1 MRLLSLKLKGFKGL
15 RAGIGLEEVSIDL
28 TGLSQGL
35 IAIVGPNGSGK
46 TTILDNLH
54 PYRIM
59 PYKCRKAKDWTPGAF
74 SYYDQCFGS
83 DAMKELVFEMGGI
96 VYKSVVLIDV
106 PRRKQEAYLYRG
118 GLGARDWQPL
128 NDGKTKTYDEAVE
141 RIVGSPSLFFTSVFR
156 SQGAKN
162 LSDYSRGDIMGII
175 SELLNVDH
183 IKEQGDKAKKVSDSL
198 KTAVALEQ
206 SKLDVLSADL
216 TRAGE
221 LEALIKTREQT
232 VSGLR
237 LECDAFR
244 EKVTGLDAEILD
256 MQKRISSQTSEKAR
270 KDDLRNALMSE
281 RKTLGELIV
290 ERDASLQM
298 LDKDERTAVSRL
310 ATEVDELCAKYA
322 ALARRCE
329 ERSASYQKN
338 RESLSARIARS
349 EKIAS
354 GADEIRYKS
363 AEAREASGLLLDA
376 KAELMNLEAELR
388 DLDNMISALALQDAK
403 FSYSLEHVQKDA
415 DKLSGLDCLGDG
427 SGRLNSECRFISDA
441 VASAKTI
448 PSLEADLAAIRGKLG
463 EKQVDRLALVSQVR
477 HAKDVVSGLEQKVSD
492 CARWTKL
499 LPELEQAEINLEQW
513 RADLV
518 ALDAEFDSDNG
529 RLQAEMN
536 EVNLKSESCKKEIE
550 SVKADYAGRRDEA
563 RCAFERRGNEVAS
576 RIEDLEKSLQAFP
589 VFEDLGAALDGLQ
602 KKAAAERRN
611 IDSQEMVIRNREI
624 EIGTLRGQLADL
636 ESKRSEA
643 AEILR
648 KMDRYNDE
656 IANWALLS
664 KACSN
669 DGIIALELDDA
680 APSIASI
687 VNSLLLSCYGPR
699 FAVRLD
705 TQTEKAKG
713 GLKETFD
720 VIIYDSDADE
730 EKSITECSGGQT
742 NWLEDA
748 ITRGICLFNI
758 HRSDREFGTLF
769 ADERDGMLDPEKK
782 LEFLEI
788 KRRALEL
795 GTHDREFFIS
805 QTQELWEQAD
815 GRIVLNGNGVTVQ

>member
-15 RAGIGLEEVSIDL
+15 RAGIGLEEISIDL
-28 TGLSQGL
+28 TGLSTGL

-96 VYKSVVLIDV
+96 TYKSVVLIDV

-183 IKEQGDKAKKVSDSL
+183 IKEQGDKAKKVSDAL
-198 KTAVALEQ
+198 KTVVALEQ
-206 SKLDVLSADL
+206 SKLDVLVADL
-216 TRAGE
+216 DRAGE
-221 LEALIKTREQT
+221 LESLIDSREQT
-232 VSGLR
+232 VAHLR
-237 LECDAFR
+237 TECDSFR
-244 EKVTGLDAEILD
+244 EKLTDIDAEILD
-256 MQKRISSQTSEKAR
+256 VQKRISAQTSEKAR
-270 KDDLRNALMSE
+270 RDDIRNTLMAD
-281 RKTLGELIV
+281 RKTLGEMV
-290 ERDASLQM
+290 NERDASLK
-298 LDKDERTAVSRL
+298 LLEKDERSAVSRL
-310 ATEVDELCAKYA
+310 SSEVDELCAKYA
-322 ALARRCE
+322 ALSRRFD
-329 ERSASYQKN
+329 ERSVSYQKT
-338 RESLSARIARS
+338 RDTLLARIARS

-354 GADEIRYKS
+354 GADEIRSK
-363 AEAREASGLLLDA
+363 ADDAKQATGLLLDA
-376 KAELMNLEAELR
+376 RAELMNLDAELR
-388 DLDNMISALALQDAK
+388 DLDNMISGFVLQDAK
-403 FSYSLEHVQKDA
+403 FSSQLDHARKDA
-415 DKLSGLDCLGDG
+415 SKLSGLDCNGDG

-441 VASAKTI
+441 VASSKSI
-448 PSLEADLAAIRGKLG
+448 PSLEADLEAIRGKLG
-463 EKQVDRLALVSQVR
+463 KKRTDRLALVAQVQY
-477 HAKDVVSGLEQKVSD
+477 AKNVVSELEQKVAD

-499 LPELEQAEINLEQW
+499 LPELEQAEINLGQW
-513 RADLV
+513 RDDLT
-518 ALDAEFDSDNG
+518 AMDAEFVSETE
-529 RLQAEMN
+529 RMQSEIA
-536 EVNLKSESCKKEIE
+536 EVNSKSESCKKEIE
-550 SVKADYAGRRDEA
+550 TVRADYAGRRDVLRLA
-563 RCAFERRGNEVAS
+563 YDRKFSDITS
-576 RIEDLEKSLQAFP
+576 RIQDMEKTLLEFPAFD
-589 VFEDLGAALDGLQ
+589 DLGAVLGDLQ
-602 KKAAAERRN
+602 RTADTERRN
-611 IDSQEMVIRNREI
+611 IESQEKVIRNREI
-624 EIGTLRGQLADL
+624 EIGTLKGQLADL
-636 ESKRSEA
+636 GSRRSEA
-643 AEILR
+643 DAIRE
-648 KMDRYNDE
+648 KVDRYNAE
-656 IANWALLS
+656 IANWMLLA

-687 VNSLLLSCYGPR
+687 VNDLLLSCYGPR

-713 GLKETFD
+713 GLKEVFD
-720 VIIYDSDADE
+720 VIVYDSDADAE
-730 EKSITECSGGQT
+730 HSITECSGGQT

-795 GTHDREFFIS
+795 GTHEREFFIS

-815 GRIVLNGNGVTVQ
+815 GRIVLSGNGVSVQ

>member
-15 RAGIGLEEVSIDL
+15 RAGIGLEEISIDL
-28 TGLSQGL
+28 TGLSTGL

-96 VYKSVVLIDV
+96 TYKSVVLIDV

-183 IKEQGDKAKKVSDSL
+183 IKEQGDKAKKVSDAL
-198 KTAVALEQ
+198 KTVVALEQ
-206 SKLDVLSADL
+206 SKLDVLVADL
-216 TRAGE
+216 DRAGE
-221 LEALIKTREQT
+221 LESVIDSREQT
-232 VSGLR
+232 VAYLR
-237 LECDAFR
+237 SECDSFR
-244 EKVTGLDAEILD
+244 EKLTDIDAEILD
-256 MQKRISSQTSEKAR
+256 VQKRISAQTSEKAR
-270 KDDLRNALMSE
+270 RDDLRNALMAD
-281 RKTLGELIV
+281 RKTLGEMV
-290 ERDASLQM
+290 SERDASLK
-298 LDKDERTAVSRL
+298 LLEKDERSAVSRL
-310 ATEVDELCAKYA
+310 SSEVDELCAKYA
-322 ALARRCE
+322 ALSRRFD
-329 ERSASYQKN
+329 ERSISYQKT
-338 RESLSARIARS
+338 RDTLLARIARS

-354 GADEIRYKS
+354 GADEIRAK
-363 AEAREASGLLLDA
+363 ADDAKQATGLLLDA
-376 KAELMNLEAELR
+376 RAELMNLEAELR
-388 DLDNMISALALQDAK
+388 DLDNMISGFVLQDTK
-403 FSYSLEHVQKDA
+403 FSSKLDHARKDA
-415 DKLSGLDCLGDG
+415 SKLSGLDCNGDG

-441 VASAKTI
+441 VASSKSI
-448 PSLEADLAAIRGKLG
+448 PSLEADLEAIRGKLG
-463 EKQVDRLALVSQVR
+463 KKRTDRLALVAQVQY
-477 HAKDVVSGLEQKVSD
+477 AKNVVSELEQKVAD

-499 LPELEQAEINLEQW
+499 LPELEQAEINLGQW
-513 RADLV
+513 RADLT
-518 ALDAEFDSDNG
+518 AMDAEFVSETE
-529 RLQAEMN
+529 RMQSEIA
-536 EVNLKSESCKKEIE
+536 EVNSKSESCKDEIE
-550 SVKADYAGRRDEA
+550 TVRADYAGRRDVLRLA
-563 RCAFERRGNEVAS
+563 YDRKFSDITS
-576 RIEDLEKSLQAFP
+576 RIQDMEKTLLEFPAFD
-589 VFEDLGAALDGLQ
+589 DLGAVLGDLQ
-602 KKAAAERRN
+602 RTADTERRN
-611 IDSQEMVIRNREI
+611 IESQEKVIRNREI
-624 EIGTLRGQLADL
+624 EIGTLKGQLADL
-636 ESKRSEA
+636 GSRRSEA
-643 AEILR
+643 DAIRE
-648 KMDRYNDE
+648 KVDRYNAE
-656 IANWALLS
+656 IANWMLLA

-687 VNSLLLSCYGPR
+687 VNDLLLSCYGPR

-713 GLKETFD
+713 GLKEVFD
-720 VIIYDSDADE
+720 VIVYDSDADAE
-730 EKSITECSGGQT
+730 HSITECSGGQT

-795 GTHDREFFIS
+795 GTHEREFFIS

-815 GRIVLNGNGVTVQ
+815 GRIVLSGNGVSVQ